1 MSDISSRDKWRNKAN
16 FDKATTDAAKAQ
28 QQNIT
33 IEELAKR
40 DEATRLAKLP
50 DPVKPENQEAISQ
63 SVAQVAEEERA
74 GAAQWQREQDHIA
87 IYGSAEEQNPEKTYD
102 WKEEWQKMEENDT
115 PEFESDSSSTEI
127 SRMDQVL
134 EMNRDSFKEDFNN
147 ESVEPDKYHQ
157 SFNLINKVPVT
168 KDQIDALRGEIEKSN
183 QNAWEKGREFT
194 ELHDQYEQENPDL
207 SFEKLLNQHPDLNEA
222 YDSSESQW
230 SEVQDLYYEAE
241 GYEDRL
247 SAYKEDFKADWDKA
261 SNIDRSEPK
270 GIEPDM

>member
-134 EMNRDSFKEDFNN
+134 EMNRDSFKE
-147 ESVEPDKYHQ
+147 
-157 SFNLINKVPVT
+157 
-168 KDQIDALRGEIEKSN
+168 
-183 QNAWEKGREFT
+183 
-194 ELHDQYEQENPDL
+194 
-207 SFEKLLNQHPDLNEA
+207 A
-222 YDSSESQW
+222 YDTENVSHN
-230 SEVQDLYYEAE
+230 Y
-241 GYEDRL
+241 
-247 SAYKEDFKADWDKA
+247 
-261 SNIDRSEPK
+261 SNEELENLNDRSEYMEEKHDDSKGDIEDGPSESTGQNISQNTNI
-270 GIEPDM
+270 GIEPDI